1 MTGIRIATSADE
13 VDLGDANDPCI
24 LAPAI
29 GRHTRSA
36 MHLGIWLSPLAAHS
50 ANELLLQTLAEAPEV
65 GPRAYAGVFAS
76 DPLRTDISL
85 IRQLQAARVRGV
97 INFPSVS
104 FIDGKAGATLDQL
117 GLGID
122 REIRFLL
129 ACRDAGLRIAGLAGT
144 ESAARKLLD
153 AGVDFLIVHGGAPTR
168 DDPEPDRSIARGV
181 ARLRRAGKTAV
192 IALSQIAPY
201 VPWTAHDTPTQ
212 GAASRPTQK
221 VVLPK
226 RGRFLLGA
234 AIGTGMAARA
244 AERGGADFLLALN
257 AGRFRSMGTPSAACM
272 LALRD
277 PNRMV
282 MDFGCSEILPCTSIP
297 VFFGAGSFGTED
309 LPSLVD
315 SIASA
320 GFHGVVNFP
329 SRLFLDGRYR
339 QFLEESGMGFEREIA
354 LLKHARAKGLLTLA
368 YVSTV
373 EEARLAA
380 QARVDIVNIEFG
392 WNVGGSVGVN
402 SGLEV
407 QDAAADAA
415 KLIKAVRAVSA
426 QTRCVVEGGPIV
438 TPEQMEEVCN
448 VAGADGYIGGSTID
462 RVPLEGA
469 IEMTTNAFKTIGS
482 LRRQVDAL
490 EQRLHGRVAA
500 ETLIGS
506 SESIATARER
516 VAQAMESA
524 APVLIVGEPGTGRA
538 EVAKA
543 IHESRARQGRWLVL
557 AECKANAPD
566 EMELSLFGCAA
577 GAVPGIPAGRTG
589 LLETARRSTLLLN
602 DVGLLPKEVQQQLL
616 HAATNGNF
624 WPRGATEVVPL
635 DVRFIG
641 ITRFDPALDS
651 TEARFDAAFAH
662 WLGTL
667 RIDMPPLR
675 DRLEDLPMLAERILR
690 SHSGGSKAR
699 IDPSAYRTLLSHRW
713 PGNLSELRAVL
724 QKSLLTA
731 RGGTISERDVV
742 AVLQR
747 DDTPTR
753 KSFASE
759 REWIL
764 DGLRR
769 NRFRRGKAAHY
780 LGISRKTLYNKM
792 VVYNLLSPA
801 SETSQRADKSR
812 R

>member
-1 MTGIRIATSADE
+1 MSLAVVRIASAVE
-13 VDLGDANDPCI
+13 GAIGQPDAHCI
-24 LAPAI
+24 LCPAI
-29 GRHTRSA
+29 GCQPRGPENI
-36 MHLGIWLSPLAAHS
+36 GIWLSPLAAHS
-50 ANELLLQTLAEAPEV
+50 ANDTLLQTLGDAPHV
-65 GPRAYAGVFAS
+65 GPRVYAGVFAA
-76 DPLRTDISL
+76 DPLRTDASL

-117 GLGID
+117 GFGIE

-129 ACRDAGLRIAGLAGT
+129 SCREAGLRIAGVAGT
-144 ESAARKLLD
+144 EVAARRLLD

-168 DDPEPDRSIARGV
+168 ADPEPDRALTRNV
-181 ARLRRAGKTAV
+181 ARLRRASSIPIV
-192 IALSQIAPY
+192 ALSKLAPC
-201 VPWTAHDTPTQ
+201 VADDTQVSVDEAP
-212 GAASRPTQK
+212 ASRPTSTS
-221 VVLPK
+221 VLPK

-277 PNRMV
+277 PNKMV
-282 MDFGCSEILPCTSIP
+282 MEFGSSEILPCTSVP

-309 LPSLVD
+309 LPTLVD
-315 SIASA
+315 SIATA

-339 QFLEESGMGFEREIA
+339 QFLEECGMGFEREIA
-354 LLKHARAKGLLTLA
+354 LLRHARAKGLLTLA
-368 YVSTV
+368 YVSTID
-373 EEARLAA
+373 EARRAA
-380 QARVDIVNIEFG
+380 VAGVDIVNIEFG
-392 WNVGGSVGVN
+392 WNTGGTVGVN
-402 SGLEV
+402 SALEV
-407 QDAAADAA
+407 QDAAADASE
-415 KLIKAVRAVSA
+415 LVRAVRGVNPNV
-426 QTRCVVEGGPIV
+426 RCVVEGGPIV

-469 IEMTTNAFKTIGS
+469 IEMTTSAFKTIGT
-482 LRRQVDAL
+482 LRRQVDSL
-490 EQRLHGRVAA
+490 EQQLRHRIATDA
-500 ETLIGS
+500 LIGS
-506 SESIATARER
+506 SEGIGQARER
-516 VAQAMESA
+516 VAQAMEST
-524 APVLIVGEPGTGRA
+524 APVLIVGEPGAGRG

-543 IHESRARQGRWLVL
+543 IHAARAPQGRWLVL
-557 AECKANAPD
+557 AECKANTGK

-577 GAVPGIPAGRTG
+577 GAVPGISAARTG
-589 LLETARRSTLLLN
+589 LLDTARRSTLLLS
-602 DVGLLPKEVQQQLL
+602 DVGLLSKETQQQLL
-616 HAATNGNF
+616 HAARNGNF

-641 ITRFDPALDS
+641 VTRFDPKLDDAD
-651 TEARFDAAFAH
+651 ARFDAAFAH

-667 RIDMPPLR
+667 RIDLPPLR

-690 SHSGGSKAR
+690 ASSSGTKAR
-699 IDPSAYRTLLSHRW
+699 IDPSAYRALLSHSW
-713 PGNLSELRAVL
+713 PGNLRELRAVL
-724 QKSLLTA
+724 QKSSLTA
-731 RGGTISERDVV
+731 RAGTISERDVV
-742 AVLQR
+742 AALTR
-747 DDTPTR
+747 DEAPTR

-792 VVYNLLSPA
+792 LVYKLLTPSG
-801 SETSQRADKSR
+801 SLRHDDG
-812 R
+812 